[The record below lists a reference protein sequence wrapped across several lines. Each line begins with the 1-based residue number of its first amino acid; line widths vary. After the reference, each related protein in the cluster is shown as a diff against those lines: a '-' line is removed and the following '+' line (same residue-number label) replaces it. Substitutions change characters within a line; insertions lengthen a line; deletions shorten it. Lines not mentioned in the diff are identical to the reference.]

1 MISNLKQI
9 LPLLKKIII
18 FINGH
23 HEELEKYASYTAE
36 IYAAV
41 AKAAKQR
48 QKKQTKLAMYCP
60 STRGYFFIV
69 AEYSSTNAY
78 HENLVLR
85 L

>member
-18 FINGH
+18 FIHGH

-41 AKAAKQR
+41 AKASKQR
-48 QKKQTKLAMYCP
+48 QKNKQ
-60 STRGYFFIV
+60 
-69 AEYSSTNAY
+69 N
-78 HENLVLR
+78 
-85 L
+85 

>member
-18 FINGH
+18 FIHGH

-48 QKKQTKLAMYCP
+48 QKTNKISYVLP
-60 STRGYFFIV
+60 LIEGLFFSRCGIFK
-69 AEYSSTNAY
+69 YQ
-78 HENLVLR
+78 R
-85 L
+85 LS